1 MNGERSN
8 ASPALGELDR
18 EPGLLPGARQVLA
31 VTAAAGAM
39 MAQLV
44 FGKAVRDALFLST
57 FQVSFL
63 PAAMICTA
71 ALSAVAVVAVSR
83 AMTGHSPDRVVPW
96 LFAVSASLFVGEC
109 LLSMWSVQFA
119 TAVFYVHMGVFAAT
133 VISSFWSLVNERFDP
148 HTAKRVVGRIA
159 SGGTLG
165 GIVGSV
171 VAWRVSHFLGV
182 PALLLLLAGLNTL
195 CFFGTRSLRVS
206 TKDQEEPRQ
215 SGERPP
221 PGLGFSYLRD
231 TPYLRHLGWLVALA
245 GVTSS
250 LLDYVLAARA
260 ATFASGRAL
269 MAFFAILYLSIALVG
284 FLVQV
289 LLTRISLEK
298 LGVSGTVTALP
309 LAVVGAGVAAFAVP
323 GLATVVAV
331 RGVEAVLQNSLFRSG
346 YELLYTPIAP
356 ERKRALKLIIDVG
369 FERTG
374 IAIGS
379 ALTLL
384 VIWLL
389 PGSAERLLLGGIVAT
404 SAAGVV
410 VARRLHAGYVST
422 LEESMRTR
430 AAHLEETDAVTGTA
444 QHAFSQTDVLGLDNA
459 HVRRTPHAS
468 TTAGA
473 GKVARLDGPGGR
485 DELVD
490 AIADLRSGDVAS
502 IRRVLSAHSIDI
514 ALVSHVIPLLAK
526 DELARDV
533 VQALRS
539 VAPRVSG
546 QLIDALLD
554 PAQDVIVRRRIP
566 RVLRVCESNLAVGGL
581 TSALA
586 DGLFDIRH
594 QCGLA
599 LVRITERKPDLSPS
613 EADVLAAVLREVA
626 ATKETWDSQRLQ
638 DALDDDDDHADDIM
652 RERSRSLEHVF
663 TLLSLVYEREPLEL
677 AFQALGS
684 EDDRLRGTAL
694 EYLENILSPEIRE
707 RLWTYLGDLREY
719 RRSTRSRSEL
729 LDELRRLAPSRRT
742 A

>member
-1 MNGERSN
+1 MI
-8 ASPALGELDR
+8 
-18 EPGLLPGARQVLA
+18 
-31 VTAAAGAM
+31 
-39 MAQLV
+39 AQLV
-44 FGKAVRDALFLST
+44 FGKAARDALFLST

-71 ALSAVAVVAVSR
+71 VLSAIAILAVSR
-83 AMTGHSPDRVVPW
+83 AMARHSPARVVPW
-96 LFAVSASLFVGEC
+96 LFVVSAFLFVGES
-109 LLSMWSVQFA
+109 LLSMWTVALS
-119 TAVFYVHMGVFAAT
+119 TAVFYVHMGVFGAT

-148 HTAKRVVGRIA
+148 YTAKRVVGRIA

-171 VAWRVSHFLGV
+171 VAWRVSAFLGV
-182 PALLLLLAGLNTL
+182 PALLLLLAGLNAL
-195 CFFGTRSLRVS
+195 CFWGTLSLRARA
-206 TKDQEEPRQ
+206 KDQEEPRP
-215 SGERPP
+215 SGEPLPP
-221 PGLGFSYLRD
+221 ALGFSYLRD
-231 TPYLRHLGWLVALA
+231 TPYLRHLGWLVGFA

-260 ATFASGRAL
+260 VTFASGRSL
-269 MAFFAILYLSIALVG
+269 MAFFAILYMSIALLG

-298 LGVSGTVTALP
+298 LGVGGTVTTLP
-309 LAVVGAGVAAFAVP
+309 LAVFGAGVAALALP
-323 GLATVVAV
+323 GLATVVAL
-331 RGVEAVLQNSLFRSG
+331 RAAEAVLQNSLFRSG

-356 ERKRALKLIIDVG
+356 EQKRSLKLVIDVG

-379 ALTLL
+379 AITMLI
-384 VIWLL
+384 IWLM

-404 SAAGVV
+404 AAAGVV

-430 AAHLEETDAVTGTA
+430 TAHLEETEAVPGTA
-444 QHAFSQTDVLGLDNA
+444 KGAFTQTDVLGGLDNPNIPGA
-459 HVRRTPHAS
+459 PHAS
-468 TTAGA
+468 TTVRA
-473 GKVARLDGPGGR
+473 GKAALEGPGGR
-485 DELVD
+485 DELVGS
-490 AIADLRSGDVAS
+490 IADLRSGDVAR
-502 IRRVLSAHSIDI
+502 IRRVLSAHSLDI

-526 DELARDV
+526 DDVARDV
-533 VQALRS
+533 VQTLRS

-546 QLIDALLD
+546 QLIDTLLD
-554 PAQDVIVRRRIP
+554 PAQDMLVRRRIP
-566 RVLRVCESNLAVGGL
+566 RVLRVCDSNLAVAGL

-594 QCGLA
+594 QCALA
-599 LVRITERKPDLSPS
+599 LMRITERKPDLSPS
-613 EADVLAAVLREVA
+613 EADVLVAVLREVA
-626 ATKETWDSQRLQ
+626 ADKQTWDSQRLQ
-638 DALDDDDDHADDIM
+638 DALDDDDDDHADDIM

-663 TLLSLVYEREPLEL
+663 TLLSLVHEREPLKL

-719 RRSTRSRSEL
+719 KRSARSRSEL
-729 LDELRRLAPSRRT
+729 LDELRRLAVARG
-742 A
+742 AA